1 MFVGRDRELQTLE
14 NLYQKDS
21 FQMVV
26 LYGRR
31 RVGKTTLIS
40 KFIEGKPGIFFAA
53 QEANDRLNL
62 EMFSRQ
68 VYRFFEV
75 SRELPPFQDW
85 SRALQFFAEKTG
97 DRQVILAID
106 EFPYAAGANKGLK
119 SILRNAIDH
128 SLKDTR
134 TFLILCGSQIGF
146 MEDQVLG
153 YQSPLFG
160 RRTAQMKIGGF
171 DYLDAAEMLGP
182 YSNED
187 KIRFYSCV
195 GGTPYY
201 LSRIEQG
208 LSFEEN
214 IAALYFDPAGYLY
227 DEPLMLLKQELRES
241 AVYNSVISA
250 IAAGATK
257 LNDIAAITGEERS
270 KAGKYLDTLIGLGI
284 LHKEYPFGED
294 IGKSRKG
301 IYRISDNCYRFWYR
315 YVFLNKTAIEQ
326 GAGEP
331 LFRSLLPELNSFTG
345 FSFEEICFQYMIRLN
360 NRSALPFIFTRSGR
374 WWGTNAHTKTSEEID
389 LVFSEQRGTQAIFAE
404 CKWRNTVTEAPVLE
418 KLIEKSALR
427 AGYDTRYYYLYSK
440 SGFSSG
446 CRALAEKTGNVVLVE
461 AGDLFAAKHTAS
473 SNQPAAHS
481 PPPPQPVSRTP

>member
-1 MFVGRDRELQTLE
+1 MFVGRNRELQTLE
-14 NLYQKDS
+14 NLYQKEC

-68 VYRFFEV
+68 LYRFFEV

-85 SRALQFFAEKTG
+85 SRALQFFAEKAR

-106 EFPYAAGANKGLK
+106 EFPYAVGGNRGLK
-119 SILRNAIDH
+119 SILQNTIDH

-134 TFLILCGSQIGF
+134 TFIILCGSQIGF
-146 MEDQVLG
+146 IEDQVLG
-153 YQSPLFG
+153 Y
-160 RRTAQMKIGGF
+160 QMKIGGF
-171 DYLDAAEMLGP
+171 DYLDAAEMLNP
-182 YSNED
+182 YSDED

-201 LSRIEQG
+201 LSRIEHD

-227 DEPLMLLKQELRES
+227 DEPLMLLKQELRDG
-241 AVYNSVISA
+241 AVYNSIISA
-250 IAAGATK
+250 IAAGAAK

-301 IYRISDNCYRFWYR
+301 LYRISDNCYRFWYR

-345 FSFEEICFQYMIRLN
+345 FSFEEICLQYLIREN
-360 NRSALPFIFTRSGR
+360 NRSELPFIFTRSGR
-374 WWGTNAHTKTSEEID
+374 WWRPCRGTNPHTKTNEEID
-389 LVFSEQRGTQAIFAE
+389 LVFSDQRGKQIIFAE
-404 CKWRNTVTEAPVLE
+404 CKWRNTVTETPVLE
-418 KLIEKSALR
+418 KLVEQSALL
-427 AGYDTRYYYLYSK
+427 APYETRYYYLFSK

-461 AGDLFAAKHTAS
+461 TGDLFARVET
-473 SNQPAAHS
+473 
-481 PPPPQPVSRTP
+481 